1 MSCSLFSY
9 WTIRTPILTSAV
21 ARVAGVQDTPEV
33 ILALPFPALNYPE
46 FRLIW

>member
-1 MSCSLFSY
+1 MFLSLFSS
-9 WTIRTPILTSAV
+9 WTTRTPILTLAV

-46 FRLIW
+46 FKLIW